1 MSSTSSR
8 PQRGQFP
15 YAYIRS
21 KLAVLPEEG
30 QLSRRESMNKAD
42 SYKDANGYLQPRSR
56 SQQVKQISLVHS
68 MPIFTKYCMFF

>member
-8 PQRGQFP
+8 AQRGQFP

-42 SYKDANGYLQPRSR
+42 NYKDANGYLQPRSR
-56 SQQVKQISLVHS
+56 SQQV
-68 MPIFTKYCMFF
+68 TKCL